1 MNKNPLIS
9 CIMPAYNAE
18 RYIAKSIQSI
28 LNQSFCDFE
37 LIIIND
43 GSTDDTENIILS
55 FDDPRIV
62 YVKNERNLKIIK
74 TLNKGLDLA
83 KGKYISRMDSDDI
96 ALPELFEKEIKIFEN
111 RKDIGIVNILTYHLT
126 EDGCHIRPNRQYFR
140 VSPEVMSYVCFYAN
154 MISHPGVMVRAE
166 LMKKYKYLDSPLV
179 YHYEDK
185 ELWTRMFKDGIRC
198 FTIGER
204 LLEYRQSSTSI
215 NALHFDE
222 SYQRRQIFTSQYCK
236 ERWGYEW
243 KTLPR
248 ITSFS
253 IMYKHIIELFSL
265 WIHLAK
271 TNQISAKVF
280 LKVLLWQSRF
290 FIGLSKGLL

>member
-1 MNKNPLIS
+1 
-9 CIMPAYNAE
+9 MPAYNAE

-111 RKDIGIVNILTYHLT
+111 RKDIGIVNILTYHVKNAINFT
-126 EDGCHIRPNRQYFR
+126 GF
-140 VSPEVMSYVCFYAN
+140 
-154 MISHPGVMVRAE
+154 
-166 LMKKYKYLDSPLV
+166 LV
-179 YHYEDK
+179 
-185 ELWTRMFKDGIRC
+185 
-198 FTIGER
+198 
-204 LLEYRQSSTSI
+204 
-215 NALHFDE
+215 
-222 SYQRRQIFTSQYCK
+222 
-236 ERWGYEW
+236 
-243 KTLPR
+243 
-248 ITSFS
+248 
-253 IMYKHIIELFSL
+253 
-265 WIHLAK
+265 
-271 TNQISAKVF
+271 
-280 LKVLLWQSRF
+280 
-290 FIGLSKGLL
+290 